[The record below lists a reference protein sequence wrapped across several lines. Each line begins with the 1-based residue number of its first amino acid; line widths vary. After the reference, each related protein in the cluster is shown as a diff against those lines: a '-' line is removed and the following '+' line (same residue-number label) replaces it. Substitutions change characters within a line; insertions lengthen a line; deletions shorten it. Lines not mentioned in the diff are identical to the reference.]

1 MNFKYKTT
9 KEFLNK
15 PRTKKQ
21 YANML
26 RVLYGKK
33 KDRGHYKAA
42 YFRLKKQ
49 EKEALDTMFN
59 YIYGKYDMLN
69 PIMNFLKSSYSM
81 FFGD

>member
-9 KEFLNK
+9 KEFLTK

-33 KDRGHYKAA
+33 KDSGHYKAA
-42 YFRLKKQ
+42 YFRLMKQ
-49 EKEALDTMFN
+49 EKE
-59 YIYGKYDMLN
+59 IYNIMRRAVIERYLQLN
-69 PIMNFLKSSYSM
+69 SMMNFIGGY
-81 FFGD
+81 FY

>member
-9 KEFLNK
+9 KEFLTK

-33 KDRGHYKAA
+33 KDRRHYKAA
-42 YFRLKKQ
+42 YFRLMKQ
-49 EKEALDTMFN
+49 EKEMYNIMRKAVTER
-59 YIYGKYDMLN
+59 YPQLN
-69 PIMNFLKSSYSM
+69 SMMNFIGGY
-81 FFGD
+81 FF

>member
-9 KEFLNK
+9 KEFLTK

-42 YFRLKKQ
+42 YFRLMKQ
-49 EKEALDTMFN
+49 EKEMYNIMRRAVAER
-59 YIYGKYDMLN
+59 YPQLN
-69 PIMNFLKSSYSM
+69 SMMNFIGGY
-81 FFGD
+81 FF

>member
-9 KEFLNK
+9 KEFLTNT
-15 PRTKKQ
+15 RSKKQ
-21 YANML
+21 FNNML

-49 EKEALDTMFN
+49 EKEVLDMMFN
-59 YIYGKYDMLN
+59 YISGKYNKLN
-69 PIMNFLKSSYSM
+69 PMMNFLKNSYSM
-81 FFGD
+81 FF

>member
-1 MNFKYKTT
+1 MKFKYKTT
-9 KEFLNK
+9 KEFLTK

-42 YFRLKKQ
+42 YFRLKIQ
-49 EKEALDTMFN
+49 EKEALDTMFE
-59 YIYGKYDMLN
+59 YMSGKCEKLN
-69 PIMNFLKSSYSM
+69 PIMNFLKSTYSM
-81 FFGD
+81 FF

>member
-9 KEFLNK
+9 KEFLTK

-33 KDRGHYKAA
+33 KDRGHYKEA

-49 EKEALDTMFN
+49 EKEALNMMFN
-59 YIYGKYDMLN
+59 YIYGKYDALN
-69 PIMNFLKSSYSM
+69 PTMNFLRNSYSM

>member
-1 MNFKYKTT
+1 MKFKYKTT
-9 KEFLNK
+9 KEFLTK

-42 YFRLKKQ
+42 YFYLKKQ

-59 YIYGKYDMLN
+59 YISGKYDTLN
-69 PIMNFLKSSYSM
+69 PTMNFLKNCYSM
-81 FFGD
+81 FF

>member
-1 MNFKYKTT
+1 MNFNYKTT
-9 KEFLNK
+9 KEFLTK

-59 YIYGKYDMLN
+59 YIYGKYDTLN
-69 PIMNFLKSSYSM
+69 PTMNFLKSTYSM
-81 FFGD
+81 WF

>member
-9 KEFLNK
+9 KEFLTK

-49 EKEALDTMFN
+49 EKEVLDMMFE
-59 YIYGKYDMLN
+59 YMSGKCEKLN
-69 PIMNFLKSSYSM
+69 QIMNFLKSTYSM
-81 FFGD
+81 FF

>member
-1 MNFKYKTT
+1 MDFNYKTT
-9 KEFLNK
+9 TAFLTK
-15 PRTKKQ
+15 SRTKKQ

-49 EKEALDTMFN
+49 EKEALDRMFK
-59 YIYGKYDMLN
+59 YISGRYDTLN
-69 PIMNFLKSSYSM
+69 PMMNFLKNSISM
-81 FFGD
+81 FF

>member
-9 KEFLNK
+9 KEFLTK

-33 KDRGHYKAA
+33 KDRGHYKTT
-42 YFRLKKQ
+42 YFRLLKQ
-49 EKEALDTMFN
+49 EKEVLNTMFS
-59 YIYGKYDMLN
+59 YMSDKYTALN
-69 PIMNFLKSSYSM
+69 PVMNFLRSTYSM
-81 FFGD
+81 FF